1 MKYVDEVMDYF
12 DNKDSPDVKDFL
24 YRILSKWKIFVICGG
39 LGICLAY
46 LVSKYSTP
54 VYMMRSSL
62 LVHVDP
68 DETSAKQM
76 FEGYQLRDKANIQNH
91 VEILK
96 SFTINRKAMEGLEW
110 NQSWYK
116 KTLFVDKGLY
126 RNEPFE
132 VIQHDG
138 TNLTGIP
145 VFIRQI
151 DSHTYKIKVDGE
163 TEFNGEEVKINFEK
177 EGFFN
182 QAFKNKYF
190 NFTLKTKQAKVNQEA
205 NFYFVFND
213 LDKLTLKYME
223 SMVITV
229 AEKKAELIHLRI
241 DDSEPARGVDFLNE
255 LNWEYLQFRLIE
267 KNKKSE
273 NTVRFIDSRLEGIV
287 DSLQL
292 AGQSF
297 TNFRSRN
304 RIVDLGQEASVV
316 VAKMEELESQLSQA
330 EISLE
335 YYKNLLKNLDDANQ
349 MKQVV
354 APSVAGITDPTLDA
368 LVTKLTDLYGKRE
381 VLSYSV
387 QAKNPS
393 LVILNK
399 EIDVIR
405 QSLDE
410 NLKSMVANSQIEV
423 ASLSERMT
431 KVRDQLA
438 RMPKNEQKFNNMKR
452 NFDLNNELYTFLLK
466 KRAEAAIAKASNV
479 SDAQIID
486 PARLATI
493 IKIKPKLAINLL
505 IGMLLGL
512 GFPFL
517 IIILQ
522 EFFND
527 NIQSREELVKK
538 TKLPILGTIAHNRYA
553 NNLPVFHQ
561 PRSAISESFRSLRTN
576 LNYVLPDQQTRIIGV
591 HSTIPAEGKSFATV
605 NLASI
610 VAMNNKKVLLIG
622 ADMRKPKIEK
632 MFDLENKVGLSTYLI
647 RYNKWQEVVQ
657 NTHIKN
663 LYCVTSGPVPPNPA
677 ELLENGRLEMFL
689 NAIRGKFDYVF
700 IDNAP
705 ISMVTDG
712 FITGKL
718 ADANLFVLRQGY
730 SHKEQINFV
739 NQIAERGTLHNV
751 SLVLN
756 DVNTNGTYSN
766 YANGDGYY
774 YEEPT
779 PGIVRRL
786 WEKVSNN

>member
-12 DNKDSPDVKDFL
+12 DSKDGPDVKDFL
-24 YRILSKWKIFVICGG
+24 YRILSKWKIFLICGG
-39 LGICLAY
+39 LGICIAY
-46 LVSKYSTP
+46 FVSKYSAP
-54 VYMMRSSL
+54 VYMMRSTL

-68 DETSAKQM
+68 NETNAKQM
-76 FEGYQLRDKANIQNH
+76 FEGNQLRDKANIQNH

-96 SFTINRKAMEGLEW
+96 SFTINRKAMEGLAW
-110 NQSWYK
+110 HQSWYK
-116 KTLFVDKGLY
+116 KNFFADKGLY
-126 RNEPFE
+126 RKEPFE
-132 VIQHDG
+132 LIQHEG
-138 TNLTGIP
+138 TNLTNLP
-145 VFIRQI
+145 VFIKQM
-151 DSHTYKIKVDGE
+151 DKYSYKIKVDGE
-163 TEFNGEEVKINFEK
+163 TEYNGEKVKVKFEK
-177 EGFFN
+177 EGLFT
-182 QAFKNKYF
+182 QPFKNKYF
-190 NFTLKTKQAKVNQEA
+190 NFTINTIGDKVDKEDKY
-205 NFYFVFND
+205 YFVIND
-213 LDKLTLKYME
+213 LDKLTLEYME
-223 SMVITV
+223 SMVISV

-241 DDSEPARGVDFLNE
+241 DDTEPARGVDFLNE

-292 AGQSF
+292 AGTSF

-304 RIVDLGQEASVV
+304 RIVDLGQEAGVV
-316 VAKMEELESQLSQA
+316 VAKKQELESKLSQA
-330 EISLE
+330 QILLE
-335 YYKNLLKNLDDANQ
+335 YYNKLLTNLGDANQ

-354 APSVAGITDPTLDA
+354 APSVAGITNPTLDA

-393 LVILNK
+393 LLVLNR

-405 QSLDE
+405 ESLE
-410 NLKSMVANSQIEV
+410 GNLKSLVSNSQIEV
-423 ASLSERMT
+423 TSLNERMT
-431 KVRDQLA
+431 KVRDQLS
-438 RMPKNEQKFNNMKR
+438 RMPKNEQKFINMKR

-505 IGMLLGL
+505 IGLILGL
-512 GFPFL
+512 GLPFL
-517 IIILQ
+517 VIILK

-527 NIQSREELVKK
+527 NIQSKEELVKK
-538 TKLPILGTIAHNRYA
+538 TRLPILGTIAHNRYS
-553 NNLPVFHQ
+553 NSLPVFHQ
-561 PRSAISESFRSLRTN
+561 PRSSISESFRSLRTN
-576 LNYVLPDQQTRIIGV
+576 LNYVLPDNQTNIIGI
-591 HSTIPAEGKSFATV
+591 HSTIPSEGKSFTAV

-622 ADMRKPKIEK
+622 ADMRKPKIES
-632 MFDLENKVGLSTYLI
+632 MFNLENKVGLSTYLI

-657 NTHIKN
+657 NTNIKN

-689 NAIRGKFDYVF
+689 NAVKGKFDYVF

-718 ADANLFVLRQGY
+718 ADANLFILRQGF
-730 SHKEQINFV
+730 SHKEQINYV
-739 NQIAERGTLHNV
+739 NQIAERNSLSNV

-756 DVNTNGTYSN
+756 DVTSNGIYGSYSN
-766 YANGDGYY
+766 GEGYY
-774 YEEPT
+774 YEEPSS
-779 PGIVRRL
+779 GIVRRL